1 MPGYLAAGALGA
13 AAGLGF
19 AWLWLR
25 IVPGGTNR
33 RFWSAMAGLTGEML
47 RVDEPAAFLALYR
60 RLGGLLVRYV
70 ARNFAGILVACLP
83 MAAILVAATPL
94 LPERSATCSS
104 PGYCLLLE
112 SLVFDVTEVAAAPG
126 EPPYRITRAG
136 PPGANPLWPFLG
148 DLEATF
154 FAAFLL
160 STTAGLLWRNPRHS
174 LKPATTP

>member
-1 MPGYLAAGALGA
+1 MAGYLAAGALGA

-25 IVPGGTNR
+25 IVPRGTNR
-33 RFWSAMAGLTGEML
+33 AFWSAMAALTGEML
-47 RVDEPAAFLALYR
+47 RVDEPATFLALYK
-60 RLGGLLVRYV
+60 RLGSLLARYV

-83 MAAILVAATPL
+83 MVVVVVVAMPL

-104 PGYCLLLE
+104 TGYCLLLE
-112 SLVFDVTEVAAAPG
+112 SLFFDVTEVAPAPG

-136 PPGANPLWPFLG
+136 PAGANPLWPFLD

-154 FAAFLL
+154 FAVFML
-160 STTAGLLWRNPRHS
+160 STLAGLLWPSPRPS
-174 LKPATTP
+174 LKPAITP